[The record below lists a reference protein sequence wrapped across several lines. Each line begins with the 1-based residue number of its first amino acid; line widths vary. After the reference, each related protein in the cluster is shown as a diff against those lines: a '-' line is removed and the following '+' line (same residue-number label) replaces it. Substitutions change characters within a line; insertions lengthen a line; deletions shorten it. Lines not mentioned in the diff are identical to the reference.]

1 MGRRNQMH
9 SLPPA
14 DKRCNAIF
22 GKEDM
27 NFLFQDL
34 AQGGARRADTII
46 HPTTV
51 CLNHA
56 KTGPIANIGTIQN

>member
-1 MGRRNQMH
+1 MH
-9 SLPPA
+9 SLPPD
-14 DKRCNAIF
+14 DKRRNAIF

-27 NFLFQDL
+27 NFFYQDF
-34 AQGGARRADTII
+34 AQGGVRRTDTIF

-56 KTGPIANIGTIQN
+56 KTGPIANVGTIQN

>member
-1 MGRRNQMH
+1 MH

-14 DKRCNAIF
+14 DDKRRNAIF

-27 NFLFQDL
+27 NFLYQDFADF
-34 AQGGARRADTII
+34 AQGGVRRTDTII